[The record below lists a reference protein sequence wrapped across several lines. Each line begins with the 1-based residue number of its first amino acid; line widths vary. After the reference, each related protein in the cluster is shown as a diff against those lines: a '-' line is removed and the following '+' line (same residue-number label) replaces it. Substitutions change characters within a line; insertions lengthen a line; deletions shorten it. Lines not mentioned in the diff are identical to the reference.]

1 MGYVATTNSI
11 LLQCILFIDIKKG
24 ALMLL
29 SQKRQGVWDCHLG
42 STGRGS
48 WCFANYDMHAP
59 WLHITLDESAENPAQ
74 TLLTND
80 IVLVKQLMEQL
91 MEQTS
96 ESLKLKSF
104 QAVFPSDFSDNKGW
118 GIAEIDKMT
127 ESKTR
132 KGEIFH
138 TFHTRF
144 GSLRIGGPE
153 QVKAIDVLPRDTVV
167 LYETRRPI
175 EPKLYYGR

>member
-48 WCFANYDMHAP
+48 WCFANYD
-59 WLHITLDESAENPAQ
+59 
-74 TLLTND
+74 
-80 IVLVKQLMEQL
+80 
-91 MEQTS
+91 
-96 ESLKLKSF
+96 
-104 QAVFPSDFSDNKGW
+104 
-118 GIAEIDKMT
+118 AEIDKMT